1 MSSVPYHAPPCIC
14 LYYKSRRRRKQYL
27 SDSSFHS
34 GLLSAVRRCA
44 PYLRFFYYFLFSHI
58 SHAEAESSHL
68 VLAKA
73 YDLDHVADRKD
84 ILNLVHSLLGDLGD
98 MDQAFLARCE
108 LEKCAEVFDRKSTR
122 LNSSHVSN

>member
-1 MSSVPYHAPPCIC
+1 PS
-14 LYYKSRRRRKQYL
+14 LYSL
-27 SDSSFHS
+27 SLHDA
-34 GLLSAVRRCA
+34 L
-44 PYLRFFYYFLFSHI
+44 PILRFFYYFLFSHI

-84 ILNLVHSLLGDLGD
+84 ILNLVHSLLGDLGY

-108 LEKCAEVFDRKSTR
+108 LEKCAEVLDRKSTR